1 MNEATDVRG
10 DGGCVHMLLGP
21 RQTTPCAV
29 HDLVRP
35 GPTSGAPLRASKWSP
50 AFLARRAAAGR
61 GGKRLG
67 RLEDV
72 ARQICAACCAT
83 ATRCARGG
91 SIPFALVV
99 PGRCSSRAAQPM
111 LTRKAAAVERLFH
124 RRS

>member
-1 MNEATDVRG
+1 MDEVTSARA
-10 DGGCVHMLLGP
+10 DGGCVHVLLGP

-35 GPTSGAPLRASKWSP
+35 GPASVAPLRAHLQCR

-72 ARQICAACCAT
+72 ARQICAALRVTQAYQS
-83 ATRCARGG
+83 ASGRKERC
-91 SIPFALVV
+91 
-99 PGRCSSRAAQPM
+99 
-111 LTRKAAAVERLFH
+111 KAW
-124 RRS
+124 

>member
-72 ARQICAACCAT
+72 ARQICAALRVTQAHQSGSRRKE
-83 ATRCARGG
+83 RC
-91 SIPFALVV
+91 
-99 PGRCSSRAAQPM
+99 
-111 LTRKAAAVERLFH
+111 KAW
-124 RRS
+124 